1 MRTLACLM
9 LLVVAPYAQAQMYKC
24 TDGGKTR
31 FSDKPFT
38 DCKSNQVTGA
48 PSAPAPVAAPNPP
61 AATQKPAAGTPR
73 AAPGPYKTA
82 KAAPKHVA
90 KVNPVTKQQQD
101 FDNRCAQARRDYAAA
116 QRGPDTAE
124 REERL
129 ASMRAGNA
137 ACR

>member
-1 MRTLACLM
+1 MRALACL
-9 LLVVAPYAQAQMYKC
+9 LLLLAAPTVHAQMYKC

-38 DCKSNQVTGA
+38 DCKTNQVTGT
-48 PSAPAPVAAPNPP
+48 PSAPVAAPTPP
-61 AATQKPAAGTPR
+61 AAAPKQAAGTPK
-73 AAPGPYKTA
+73 AAPGTYKTA

>member
-1 MRTLACLM
+1 MRTLACLI
-9 LLVVAPYAQAQMYKC
+9 LLLAAPVAHAQMYKC

-48 PSAPAPVAAPNPP
+48 PSAPVATPAP
-61 AATQKPAAGTPR
+61 AAATPKPAAGTPR
-73 AAPGPYKTA
+73 PVAGAP
-82 KAAPKHVA
+82 KAAPKSKHVA
-90 KVNPVTKQQQD
+90 KVNQITKQQQD
-101 FDNRCAQARRDYAAA
+101 FDNRCAQARRDYTAA
-116 QRGPDTAE
+116 QRGPDTPE
-124 REERL
+124 REQRL